1 MTRILEIREKIE
13 SFYARAASYVD
24 MALRFVLLLFL
35 LLGMAKMFGNESIFA
50 NVFVILLASLLG
62 ALLPLRAL
70 PIIVGA
76 FSVGF
81 AFTIGVDAG
90 LVLLLLY
97 ATLYC
102 LLLRFVPEDSLAFV
116 LTPPSLAFGLPA
128 LVPVVAGLRR
138 RPPSILAIACG
149 SFAWHVLQSLAANA
163 AAVAEIPSGDYPAR
177 IRLFFGSV
185 LSDPGV
191 VIEIL
196 ALAAAFIVT
205 YGIRRTGIVH
215 AFTVGVVLGSL
226 TCAFFIE
233 LGHLAL
239 GQSFQVLSSLLG
251 TILVIAI
258 GFVLQFFWFAP
269 DFRRAESFDF
279 MDDDFYYYVRVV
291 PKERAYRR
299 RLENA
304 AGAPALAEEI
314 SGAESGEADLTR
326 DAEAGFGEQ
335 PEEPNGQPD
344 EEVSS

>member
-1 MTRILEIREKIE
+1 M
-13 SFYARAASYVD
+13 D

-35 LLGMAKMFGNESIFA
+35 LFGMAGMFGGVSVFA
-50 NVFVILLASLLG
+50 NGFVILLASLLG
-62 ALLPLRAL
+62 ALLPFRAL
-70 PIIVGA
+70 PLIAGV

-81 AFTIGVDAG
+81 AFTVGVDAG

-97 ATLYC
+97 MTLYC
-102 LLLRFVPEDSLAFV
+102 LFLRFVPEDSLAFV

-138 RPPSILAIACG
+138 RPSSILAIACG
-149 SFAWHVLQSLAANA
+149 SFAWHVLKSLSVCSAALSELPA
-163 AAVAEIPSGDYPAR
+163 GDYAAR

-205 YGIRRTGIVH
+205 YGIRRTGIDH
-215 AFTVGVVLGSL
+215 AFMVGVVLGSL

-239 GQSFQVLSSLLG
+239 GQSFQMVSSLLG
-251 TILVIAI
+251 TLAVIVI

-269 DFRRAESFDF
+269 DFKRAESFDF

-299 RLENA
+299 RLESAAAFSEEAA
-304 AGAPALAEEI
+304 AGETDFLQ
-314 SGAESGEADLTR
+314 EAG
-326 DAEAGFGEQ
+326 AGFGEQ
-335 PEEPNGQPD
+335 PEAVMTTSD
-344 EEVSS
+344 EEASS